1 MRGIPPDSAFPLGAP
16 AAAPPDAVPAP
27 GPTLV
32 ADSQVPARDG
42 FTSIFSTVTRRGQWM
57 LPRTLRVATFM
68 GHVNLDLTQVAI
80 APGGAS
86 IEVLSLLGE
95 VEIIVPRSLRI
106 DCSVNPVLGQ
116 FEVKATNVAAPSA
129 TAPVV
134 RISGLAL
141 LGGVHVRV
149 VDPSAPRWWET
160 WLEQR
165 RARGRGRDKRRRGA
179 GDAPG
184 A

>member
-1 MRGIPPDSAFPLGAP
+1 
-16 AAAPPDAVPAP
+16 
-27 GPTLV
+27 V

-42 FTSIFSTVTRRGQWM
+42 FTSMFSTVTRRGQWV
-57 LPRTLRVATFM
+57 LPRALRVAAFV

-95 VEIIVPRSLRI
+95 IVILVPRSLRI
-106 DCSVNPVLGQ
+106 ECSVNPVLGE
-116 FEVKATNVAAPSA
+116 FEVKAVNVAPPSP
-129 TAPVV
+129 TAPLV
-134 RISGLAL
+134 RISGSAV
-141 LGGVHVRV
+141 LGRVRVRV

-160 WLEQR
+160 WLARR
-165 RARGRGRDKRRRGA
+165 RARGLRRGA
-179 GDAPG
+179 EDAPG

>member
-1 MRGIPPDSAFPLGAP
+1 MFPLGAQ
-16 AAAPPDAVPAP
+16 AAAPPDAAQAS
-27 GPTLV
+27 GPTLI

-42 FTSIFSTVTRRGQWM
+42 FTSVLSTVTRRGQWV

-68 GHVNLDLTQVAI
+68 GHANLDLTQVAI

-86 IEVLSLLGE
+86 IEVLSLVGE
-95 VEIIVPRSLRI
+95 VEIIVPRSLRVE
-106 DCSVNPVLGQ
+106 CSVNPVLGE
-116 FEVKATNVAAPSA
+116 FEVKGANVAPPSP

-134 RISGLAL
+134 RISGSAV
-141 LGGVHVRV
+141 LGRVRVRV

-165 RARGRGRDKRRRGA
+165 RERGQKRRDKRDRTQRRGRPD
-179 GDAPG
+179 GLTD
-184 A
+184 